1 MTINSDSDSVLFR
14 QIVNPSLNKVIK
26 LNEVK
31 QITTLSTASIYRQIK
46 DKSFPKQ
53 IKLGERSSA
62 WFYDEI
68 MQWLED
74 KRIERDGGSK

>member
-1 MTINSDSDSVLFR
+1 MIKNSDSSSERL
-14 QIVNPSLNKVIK
+14 SLNKVIK

-68 MQWLED
+68 IQWLED
-74 KRIERDGGSK
+74 KRIERDGESK

>member
-1 MTINSDSDSVLFR
+1 MAKNSDSSITR
-14 QIVNPSLNKVIK
+14 TSLNKVIK

-31 QITTLSTASIYRQIK
+31 YLTTLSTASIYRQIK
-46 DKSFPKQ
+46 DKSFPRQ

-74 KRIERDGGSK
+74 KRVERDGGSQ

>member
-14 QIVNPSLNKVIK
+14 QIANPSLNKVIK

-62 WFYDEI
+62 WFYEEI

-74 KRIERDGGSK
+74 KRVKRDGESK

>member
-68 MQWLED
+68 IQWLED
-74 KRIERDGGSK
+74 KRIERDGESK

>member
-1 MTINSDSDSVLFR
+1 MTKNSDSS
-14 QIVNPSLNKVIK
+14 SLGKSFNKVIK

-68 MQWLED
+68 IQWLED
-74 KRIERDGGSK
+74 KRIERDGGSQ

>member
-1 MTINSDSDSVLFR
+1 MNKNSDSSWVRPLSN
-14 QIVNPSLNKVIK
+14 QVIK

-31 QITTLSTASIYRQIK
+31 KLTTLSTASIYRQIK

-62 WFYDEI
+62 WFYEEI

-74 KRIERDGGSK
+74 KRIERDGESE

>member
-26 LNEVK
+26 LSEVK

-46 DKSFPKQ
+46 DKSFPRQ

-62 WFYDEI
+62 WFYEEI

-74 KRIERDGGSK
+74 KRIERDGESK

>member
-1 MTINSDSDSVLFR
+1 MIKNSDSSSERL
-14 QIVNPSLNKVIK
+14 SLNKVIK

-68 MQWLED
+68 IQWLED
-74 KRIERDGGSK
+74 KRIERDGAAK

>member
-1 MTINSDSDSVLFR
+1 MTKNSVSSSER
-14 QIVNPSLNKVIK
+14 PSLNKVIK
-26 LNEVK
+26 LSEVK

-62 WFYDEI
+62 WFYEEI
-68 MQWLED
+68 IQWLED
-74 KRIERDGGSK
+74 KRIERDGESK

>member
-1 MTINSDSDSVLFR
+1 MNKNSDSS
-14 QIVNPSLNKVIK
+14 SLGRSFNKVIK

-62 WFYDEI
+62 WFYEEI
-68 MQWLED
+68 IQWLED
-74 KRIERDGGSK
+74 KRVERDGESK

>member
-1 MTINSDSDSVLFR
+1 MTKNSVSRSER
-14 QIVNPSLNKVIK
+14 PSLNKVIK
-26 LNEVK
+26 LSEVK

-68 MQWLED
+68 IQWLED
-74 KRIERDGGSK
+74 KRIERDGESK

>member
-1 MTINSDSDSVLFR
+1 MAKNSDSSITR
-14 QIVNPSLNKVIK
+14 TSLNKVIK

-31 QITTLSTASIYRQIK
+31 YLTTLSTASIYRQIK
-46 DKSFPKQ
+46 DKSFPRQ

-62 WFYDEI
+62 WFYEEI

-74 KRIERDGGSK
+74 KRVDRDRGSQ

>member
-1 MTINSDSDSVLFR
+1 MNKNSDSDSVLLKQVIR
-14 QIVNPSLNKVIK
+14 PLKVIK

-31 QITTLSTASIYRQIK
+31 SLTTLSTASIYRQIK
-46 DKSFPKQ
+46 EDSFPKQ

-68 MQWLED
+68 IQWLED
-74 KRIERDGGSK
+74 KRIERDGEFK

>member
-1 MTINSDSDSVLFR
+1 MIKNSDSDSVLFR

-68 MQWLED
+68 IQWLED
-74 KRIERDGGSK
+74 KRIERDGESK

>member
-1 MTINSDSDSVLFR
+1 MNKNSDSDSVLLKQVIR
-14 QIVNPSLNKVIK
+14 PLKVIK

-31 QITTLSTASIYRQIK
+31 RLTTLSTASIYRQIK
-46 DKSFPKQ
+46 EDSFPKQ

-68 MQWLED
+68 IQWLED
-74 KRIERDGGSK
+74 KRIERDGESK

>member
-1 MTINSDSDSVLFR
+1 MTKNSDSISKR
-14 QIVNPSLNKVIK
+14 PSLNKVIK
-26 LNEVK
+26 LSEVK

-46 DKSFPKQ
+46 DKSFPRQ

-62 WFYDEI
+62 WFYEEI

-74 KRIERDGGSK
+74 KRVERDGESK

>member
-1 MTINSDSDSVLFR
+1 MTKNSVSSSER
-14 QIVNPSLNKVIK
+14 PSLNKVIK
-26 LNEVK
+26 LSEVK

-46 DKSFPKQ
+46 DKSFPRQ

-62 WFYDEI
+62 WFYEEI

-74 KRIERDGGSK
+74 KRVKRDGESK

>member
-1 MTINSDSDSVLFR
+1 MNKNSDSSSVR
-14 QIVNPSLNKVIK
+14 ASSNQVIK
-26 LNEVK
+26 LKEVK
-31 QITTLSTASIYRQIK
+31 KLTTLSTASIYRQIK

-68 MQWLED
+68 IQWLED

>member
-1 MTINSDSDSVLFR
+1 MNKNSSSSSTR
-14 QIVNPSLNKVIK
+14 PSLNKVIK

-31 QITTLSTASIYRQIK
+31 YLTTLSTASIYRQIK
-46 DKSFPKQ
+46 DKSFPRQ

-74 KRIERDGGSK
+74 KRVERDGGSQ

>member
-1 MTINSDSDSVLFR
+1 MAKNSDSSITR
-14 QIVNPSLNKVIK
+14 TSLNKVIK

-31 QITTLSTASIYRQIK
+31 YLTTLSTASIYRQIK
-46 DKSFPKQ
+46 DKSFPRQ

-62 WFYDEI
+62 WFYEEI

-74 KRIERDGGSK
+74 KRVERDGGSQ

>member
-68 MQWLED
+68 IQWLED
-74 KRIERDGGSK
+74 KRFERDGESK

>member
-1 MTINSDSDSVLFR
+1 MNKNSDSSSVR
-14 QIVNPSLNKVIK
+14 ASSNKVIK
-26 LNEVK
+26 LKEVK
-31 QITTLSTASIYRQIK
+31 KLTTLSTASIYRQIK

-62 WFYDEI
+62 WFYEEI

-74 KRIERDGGSK
+74 KRFERDGESK

>member
-1 MTINSDSDSVLFR
+1 MNKNSDSS
-14 QIVNPSLNKVIK
+14 SLGKSFNKVIK

-62 WFYDEI
+62 WFYEEI
-68 MQWLED
+68 IQWLED
-74 KRIERDGGSK
+74 KRVERDGESK

>member
-1 MTINSDSDSVLFR
+1 MTKNSVSSNER
-14 QIVNPSLNKVIK
+14 PSLNKVIK
-26 LNEVK
+26 LSEVK

>member
-1 MTINSDSDSVLFR
+1 MTKNSDSS
-14 QIVNPSLNKVIK
+14 SLGQSFNKVIK
-26 LNEVK
+26 LSEVK

>member
-1 MTINSDSDSVLFR
+1 MNKNSDSSSVR
-14 QIVNPSLNKVIK
+14 PSSNQVIK
-26 LNEVK
+26 LKEVK
-31 QITTLSTASIYRQIK
+31 KLTTLSTASIYRQIK

-62 WFYDEI
+62 WFYEEI

-74 KRIERDGGSK
+74 KRIERDGESE

>member
-1 MTINSDSDSVLFR
+1 MTKNSDSSSER
-14 QIVNPSLNKVIK
+14 PSLNKVIK
-26 LNEVK
+26 LSEVK

-46 DKSFPKQ
+46 DKSFPRQ

-62 WFYDEI
+62 WFYEEI

-74 KRIERDGGSK
+74 KRVERDGESK

>member
-1 MTINSDSDSVLFR
+1 MTKNSYSSIAR
-14 QIVNPSLNKVIK
+14 QSLNKVIK
-26 LNEVK
+26 LSEVK

-68 MQWLED
+68 IQWLED
-74 KRIERDGGSK
+74 KRIERDGEFK